1 MPLVGP
7 QMQQHGLSCRPC
19 VPSLPPSRAG
29 CRDRLTR
36 PAGQL
41 LQAVLLAP
49 LLMVLL
55 LPGPALAAPTQ
66 AAAAAAAASQAGVA
80 PASEAEMVLYSR
92 IAAVNTCIARAAGV
106 EFDKA
111 VAIAGETIAEL
122 LEGHH
127 GGVISVVNSKPLSLD
142 ALRKG
147 AINSAVLGAAEIC
160 PQQVPKDVLESARQA
175 LTQAAPR

>member
-1 MPLVGP
+1 
-7 QMQQHGLSCRPC
+7 MQQHGLSCRPW
-19 VPSLPPSRAG
+19 VPVSSPFHAG
-29 CRDRLTR
+29 CRDRLFR
-36 PAGQL
+36 PAGRPL
-41 LQAVLLAP
+41 LPVLLA
-49 LLMVLL
+49 LLLLAPWLLLAPALL
-55 LPGPALAAPTQ
+55 LPSPALAASPQ
-66 AAAAAAAASQAGVA
+66 AAAPSPQTAAA
-80 PASEAEMVLYSR
+80 PASEAEMALYTR

-142 ALRKG
+142 ELRQG

-175 LTQAAPR
+175 LSQAAPR

>member
-19 VPSLPPSRAG
+19 VPSLPPSHAG
-29 CRDRLTR
+29 CRDRLAR

-41 LQAVLLAP
+41 LLAVLLAP

-55 LPGPALAAPTQ
+55 LPGPALAAPAQ
-66 AAAAAAAASQAGVA
+66 AAPAAAASQAAVA
-80 PASEAEMVLYSR
+80 PASEAEMALYTR

-142 ALRKG
+142 ELRKG

-160 PQQVPKDVLESARQA
+160 PQQVPKDVLDSARQA

>member
-1 MPLVGP
+1 
-7 QMQQHGLSCRPC
+7 
-19 VPSLPPSRAG
+19 
-29 CRDRLTR
+29 
-36 PAGQL
+36 
-41 LQAVLLAP
+41 
-49 LLMVLL
+49 
-55 LPGPALAAPTQ
+55 
-66 AAAAAAAASQAGVA
+66 
-80 PASEAEMVLYSR
+80 
-92 IAAVNTCIARAAGV
+92 V

-142 ALRKG
+142 ELRQG

-175 LTQAAPR
+175 LSQAAPR

>member
-1 MPLVGP
+1 MRVRSSSMVGILDPAVLFRPKPLLLAALLAVPLV
-7 QMQQHGLSCRPC
+7 L
-19 VPSLPPSRAG
+19 V
-29 CRDRLTR
+29 
-36 PAGQL
+36 
-41 LQAVLLAP
+41 AP
-49 LLMVLL
+49 
-55 LPGPALAAPTQ
+55 GAALAAPAT
-66 AAAAAAAASQAGVA
+66 
-80 PASEAEMVLYSR
+80 EAEMALYTR

-142 ALRKG
+142 ELRQG

-175 LTQAAPR
+175 LSQAAPR